1 MVQIV
6 SSYSLCIILC
16 YFMPVW
22 SAVHFQ
28 RKTKSAGVAFKKEVP
43 LFRNPKIQHDNSSFR
58 YQIDILMVA
67 DYSVYTNFREIV
79 RGDKYSALS
88 ATNDYLYAIFEQVRS
103 IYDGNRLFENV
114 PVALN
119 LASTMAIIRKNDCP
133 LVPFLNQTKL
143 KNLEN
148 TTRMD
153 GLDAVNYVQK
163 WVAEY
168 SQWIPAHNHIIVLTR
183 IDLLSSK
190 GDSSTQ
196 GMAYVGVMCRV
207 PESASVVEDIGGMAT
222 AVIAAHELAHSL
234 GAFHDDTAESAE
246 NCGRNYL
253 MSATVSGSD
262 DEQKFFNTFK
272 FSPCSIQQ
280 IQSFFANGTADCLL
294 RSKSRERR
302 LRRTSQR
309 KHRKPGELLVQQ
321 NQCKI
326 AFGPHY
332 SVCMKKEY
340 LSKDPCRRL
349 WCKNRQLRKTEPC
362 ETKFYLPLLDGTKCG
377 PDKWCVGGNCIANN
391 KEKENCVDL
400 NPSMCRDNSRH
411 ERFHKYCH
419 SKQFRSLC
427 CVTCSQLIYHRIFN
441 IAYSNS

>member
-1 MVQIV
+1 MVRIA
-6 SSYSLCIILC
+6 SNSFIYTLLCNFI
-16 YFMPVW
+16 PVW

-28 RKTKSAGVAFKKEVP
+28 RRMKSAGVVFGKQVP
-43 LFRNPKIQHDNSSFR
+43 LSRNPMIQQDSSSFR

-67 DYSVYTNFREIV
+67 DYSVYTNFMHIV
-79 RGDKYSALS
+79 RGDDYSALS

-103 IYDGNRLFENV
+103 IYDGNGLSENV
-114 PVALN
+114 PVTLN
-119 LASTMAIIRKNDCP
+119 MASTMTIIREDDCP
-133 LVPFLNQTKL
+133 FAPFLKQTEL
-143 KNLEN
+143 NNLEN
-148 TTRMD
+148 ATQMN
-153 GLDAVNYVQK
+153 GIDAVNYVQK
-163 WVAEY
+163 WVADY

-196 GMAYVGVMCRV
+196 GMAYVGAMCRV
-207 PESASVVEDIGGMAT
+207 TESASVVEDIGGMAT

-234 GAFHDDTAESAE
+234 GAFHDGAGGPAE
-246 NCGRNYL
+246 NCGKNYL
-253 MSATVSGSD
+253 MSATVSSSD

-280 IQSFFANGTADCLL
+280 IQLFFANGTADCLL

-302 LRRTSQR
+302 LRRTSRR

-326 AFGPHY
+326 AFGAHY
-332 SVCMKKEY
+332 SVCLRKEY

-362 ETKFYLPLLDGTKCG
+362 ETKLYLPLLDGTKCG
-377 PDKWCVGGNCIANN
+377 HDKWCLGGNCVATD
-391 KEKENCVDL
+391 KERENCDDL
-400 NPSMCRDNSRH
+400 NSSMCLELSD
-411 ERFHKYCH
+411 EKLHKYCH
-419 SKQFRSLC
+419 SEQFRSLC
-427 CVTCSQLIYHRIFN
+427 CVTCSQLVYRKILTTSSH
-441 IAYSNS
+441 NS

>member
-1 MVQIV
+1 MMRIA
-6 SSYSLCIILC
+6 SSNFLHILLY

-28 RKTKSAGVAFKKEVP
+28 RKMKWAGITFKKEVP
-43 LFRNPKIQHDNSSFR
+43 LSRNPTVEHDNSSFR

-79 RGDKYSALS
+79 RGDEYSALS

-114 PVALN
+114 SVTLN
-119 LASTMAIIRKNDCP
+119 LASTMAIIRENDCP
-133 LVPFLNQTKL
+133 FVPFLNQTKL
-143 KNLEN
+143 NNLEN
-148 TTRMD
+148 ETQMD

-168 SQWIPAHNHIIVLTR
+168 SQWIPAHNHIIVLT
-183 IDLLSSK
+183 
-190 GDSSTQ
+190 STQ
-196 GMAYVGVMCRV
+196 GMAYVGVMCRI

-234 GAFHDDTAESAE
+234 GAFHDDSVGPAE
-246 NCGRNYL
+246 NCRRNYL
-253 MSATVSGSD
+253 MSAALSSSD

-280 IQSFFANGTADCLL
+280 IQSFFANGAADCLL
-294 RSKSRERR
+294 RSKNRERR

-332 SVCMKKEY
+332 SVCMRKEY
-340 LSKDPCRRL
+340 SSKDPCRRL

-362 ETKFYLPLLDGTKCG
+362 ETKFYLPLLDGTECG
-377 PDKWCVGGNCIANN
+377 PDKWCVGGNCIASD
-391 KEKENCVDL
+391 KEKENCIDL
-400 NPSMCRDNSRH
+400 NPSMCRELPN
-411 ERFHKYCH
+411 EKLYKYCH
-419 SKQFRSLC
+419 SKYFRSLC
-427 CVTCSQLIYHRIFN
+427 CVTCSQLTYRNIFTT
-441 IAYSNS
+441 ASYDS

>member
-1 MVQIV
+1 MVK
-6 SSYSLCIILC
+6 IIFYGFLFTLLC

-28 RKTKSAGVAFKKEVP
+28 RRIKLAGVAFQKEVP
-43 LFRNPKIQHDNSSFR
+43 LFRNRKIRHDNASFR

-67 DYSVYTNFREIV
+67 DYSVYNNFLDIV
-79 RGDKYSALS
+79 RGDEYSALF
-88 ATNDYLYAIFEQVRS
+88 ATKDYLYAIFEQVRS
-103 IYDGNRLFENV
+103 IYDSNGLFENV
-114 PVALN
+114 PVTLN
-119 LASTMAIIRKNDCP
+119 LASTMTIIREDDCP
-133 LVPFLNQTKL
+133 LAPFLNQTKL
-143 KNLEN
+143 NNLEN
-148 TTRMD
+148 ITRMS

-163 WVAEY
+163 WVAAY

-183 IDLLSSK
+183 IDLLSPR

-196 GMAYVGVMCRV
+196 GMAYIGVMCHV
-207 PESASVVEDIGGMAT
+207 AESASVVEDIGGMAT

-234 GAFHDDTAESAE
+234 GAFHDGTTGSAE
-246 NCGRNYL
+246 KCGKNYL
-253 MSATVSGSD
+253 MSSTVSSSD

-280 IQSFFANGTADCLL
+280 IQLFFANGTADCLL

-309 KHRKPGELLVQQ
+309 KHRKPGEVLVQQ

-332 SVCMKKEY
+332 SVCPRKEY

-349 WCKNRQLRKTEPC
+349 WCQNRQLRKTDPC
-362 ETKFYLPLLDGTKCG
+362 ETKLYLPLLDGTKCG
-377 PDKWCVGGNCIANN
+377 PDKWCLGGNCIATN
-391 KEKENCVDL
+391 KEKENCADL
-400 NPSMCRDNSRH
+400 NSSMCVKLPDEKLR
-411 ERFHKYCH
+411 KYCH

-427 CVTCSQLIYHRIFN
+427 CVTCSHFIL
-441 IAYSNS
+441 